1 MHSKVKKYGKM
12 KIINKNRKKVINK
25 MKILIIK
32 EK

>member
-1 MHSKVKKYGKM
+1 M

-32 EK
+32 VKMSFRKKN